1 MILTILLIQCT
12 ISINCVMAQNFLKQI
27 QVKVPNRSGEDLS
40 FQHLLTAKPG
50 TLIPI
55 LWHEV
60 IPGTKVFLKSAIS
73 ASLPPLAS
81 DTFMRCKLKLE
92 AFFVPFRQLS
102 AAFSP
107 WLTGEKVYNVVTNAE
122 ENAVVPTAVIADV
135 DECGPGSLADY
146 LGFKLETIVDPV
158 PVNPYPFLCYHWI
171 WDQMY
176 RNSKIQKRCF
186 SIPSYGADVDDSSY
200 KAGFIPYINSY
211 SGNPLEIGSK
221 QTYTRLCD
229 GLYLHELRQ
238 RNFDVDYFT
247 SSTPNPQSV
256 VNPAAVSFTVD
267 ENGNGQFTISALRAQ
282 NSLQQYLERQN
293 LAGFR
298 LTEYCKANYGVNLS
312 EGLAQ
317 MPLFLGRQAID
328 VYSKGVESTANVAGT
343 TQNPF
348 AGSTGARYGSA
359 YAIGNDTLIQDFEA
373 KEPGIIMVMA
383 SMVPKVTYATGQDR
397 LLMHF
402 VSQSSQGDV
411 ANPLLQNVGQQ
422 PIYSQ
427 ELFAADT
434 PDIFGYTDRF
444 AEFMC
449 KHDKVSGLLRDG
461 QSLEAFALQ
470 RSFGLSAPHISS
482 QFIEIPTDY
491 MDQVSAVAGSISGY
505 GIWIDSYF
513 EFKIS
518 HPLHA
523 YSIPSLQDPAY
534 EHGKGV
540 IINRSGQIVE

>member
-1 MILTILLIQCT
+1 
-12 ISINCVMAQNFLKQI
+12 MAVNFLKQI

-40 FQHLLTAKPG
+40 FQHLLTTKPG
-50 TLIPI
+50 TLVPI
-55 LWHEV
+55 FWHEV
-60 IPGTKVFLKSAIS
+60 IPGTKCYLKSAIS

-107 WLTGEKVYNVVTNAE
+107 WLTGEKVYNVNTNAE
-122 ENAVVPTAVIADV
+122 ENAVIPTAVISDLTH
-135 DECGPGSLADY
+135 CGPGSLADY
-146 LGFKLETIVDPV
+146 LGFKLQTITDPV
-158 PVNPYPFLCYHWI
+158 PVNIYPFLAYHWI

-176 RNSKIQKRCF
+176 RNSKVQKRAF
-186 SIPSYGADVDDSSY
+186 SIPSYGSNVADSY
-200 KAGFIPYINSY
+200 SKAGFLPYINTAASL
-211 SGNPLEIGSK
+211 NPIDIGVDYAS
-221 QTYTRLCD
+221 TRMNDAKFLFD
-229 GLYLHELRQ
+229 LRQ
-238 RNFDVDYFT
+238 RNFDTDYFT
-247 SSTPNPQSV
+247 ACTPNPQSV

-267 ENGNGQFTISALRAQ
+267 EDGNGQFTISALRAQ

-298 LTEYCKANYGVNLS
+298 LTEYVKANYGVNLS

-317 MPLFLGRQAID
+317 MPLFLGRQSID
-328 VYSKGVESTANVAGT
+328 VYSKGVDSTANVEGT

-373 KEPGIIMVMA
+373 KEPGIVMVMA
-383 SMVPKVTYATGQDR
+383 SLVPKVTYASGVDR

-422 PIYSQ
+422 PVYSQ
-427 ELFAADT
+427 ELYSTNTDS
-434 PDIFGYTDRF
+434 IFGYNDRF

-449 KHDKVSGLLRDG
+449 KNDKVSGLLRDG
-461 QSLEAFALQ
+461 ESLQSFALQ
-470 RSFGLSAPHISS
+470 RSFGLLPPVIGSD
-482 QFIEIPTDY
+482 FLEIPTSY
-491 MDQVSAVAGSISGY
+491 MDQVSAVSGSISGY
-505 GIWIDSYF
+505 GVWIDSFF
-513 EFKIS
+513 EFKVS
-518 HPLHA
+518 QPLHQ
-523 YSIPSLQDPAY
+523 YSVPSLQDPAY

-540 IINRSGQIVE
+540 IISRSGQMVD